1 MYTIKALVD
10 GKYYTLHNPKVKELT
25 VGDPYF
31 ETGDNLNGQAE
42 FTIFPEHPYYS
53 KVKKLTTDIIF
64 YRDNKPEFYGRVL
77 YDLSLIHI

>member
-42 FTIFPEHPYYS
+42 FTRC
-53 KVKKLTTDIIF
+53 V
-64 YRDNKPEFYGRVL
+64 
-77 YDLSLIHI
+77 